1 MKNLTKLVTPDEI
14 RNYVR
19 ALFRTQEFRDSYD
32 RGGLVR
38 KVVEDFASYPKFFYE
53 MTDKRLE
60 YGHFTSWWGGMQLR
74 PDEYKHSDAIHDLY
88 YLHEMTHAGTMPVYP
103 GLMHNTFMR
112 ILGDNEADASV
123 TSEIAAYFDMPT
135 LRPKS
140 FSYPIYADRFLN
152 DPEHL
157 TWWKHHQTDFIES
170 MKYKRR
176 NLMDPKYV
184 PQDSPE
190 TWIHNFAAQNMAL
203 GPVWQKRAADV
214 EQMIW
219 DFRSECRD
227 ASIGPVQALDNMIA
241 YLQSDSVSEKTD
253 IPFIQEAKDAADII
267 WANKSKYAASMQ
279 QTVPTAPTAAP
290 KPSP

>member
-1 MKNLTKLVTPDEI
+1 MKNIQKLITPGDI
-14 RNYVR
+14 HTYVR
-19 ALFRTQEFRDSYD
+19 ALFRTDEFRDSYD
-32 RGGLVR
+32 RGGLV
-38 KVVEDFASYPKFFYE
+38 KQVVDNFAAYPKFFYE
-53 MTDKRLE
+53 MTDKHLE

-103 GLMHNTFMR
+103 GLMHDTFMR

-140 FSYPIYADRFLN
+140 FTYPIYADRFLN
-152 DPEHL
+152 DPAHQA
-157 TWWKHHQTDFIES
+157 WWQYNQADFIES

-176 NLMDPKYV
+176 NLMHPKYV
-184 PQDSPE
+184 PTDSPE

-203 GPVWQKRAADV
+203 GPVWQKRATDV

-227 ASIGPVQALDNMIA
+227 PSVGPAKAMDNMIA
-241 YLQSDSVSEKTD
+241 YLQSGPVSEGSD
-253 IPFIQEAKDAADII
+253 IPFIQEAKDASHII
-267 WANKSKYAASMQ
+267 WANKNKYAASLQ
-279 QTVPTAPTAAP
+279 NAAPAAP
-290 KPSP
+290 KPPIPSP

>member
-1 MKNLTKLVTPDEI
+1 MKNIQKLITPHEI
-14 RNYVR
+14 HTYVR
-19 ALFRTQEFRDSYD
+19 ALFRTDEFRDSYD
-32 RGGLVR
+32 RGGLVK
-38 KVVEDFASYPKFFYE
+38 KVVNDFAAYPKFFYE

-103 GLMHNTFMR
+103 GLMHDTFMR

-135 LRPKS
+135 LRAKS
-140 FSYPIYADRFLN
+140 FAYPIYADRFLG
-152 DPEHL
+152 DTAHHD
-157 TWWKHHQTDFIES
+157 WWKHNQADFIES

-176 NLMDPKYV
+176 NLMHSKYV
-184 PQDSPE
+184 PQDGPE

-203 GPVWQKRAADV
+203 GPVWQQRAADV

-227 ASIGPVQALDNMIA
+227 PAIGPAKAMDNMIA
-241 YLQSDSVSEKTD
+241 YLQSAPISEGSD
-253 IPFIQEAKDAADII
+253 IPFIREAQAAASII
-267 WANKSKYAASMQ
+267 WANKNKYAASVQ
-279 QTVPTAPTAAP
+279 NSGLISAPSTP
-290 KPSP
+290 KP

>member
-1 MKNLTKLVTPDEI
+1 MKNIVKLVTPDEI
-14 RNYVR
+14 HAYVR
-19 ALFRTQEFRDSYD
+19 ALFKTDEFRDSYD
-32 RGGLVR
+32 RGGLVYQ
-38 KVVEDFASYPKFFYE
+38 VVDDFAAYPKFFYE

-88 YLHEMTHAGTMPVYP
+88 YLHEMKHAGTMPVHP

-112 ILGDNEADASV
+112 ILGDNESDASV

-135 LRPKS
+135 LRSKS
-140 FSYPIYADRFLN
+140 FTYPIYADRFLN
-152 DPEHL
+152 DPVYL
-157 TWWKHHQTDFIES
+157 NWWKHDSAQFVES

-176 NLMDPKYV
+176 DLMDPKYV
-184 PQDSPE
+184 PQDGPE

-203 GPVWQKRAADV
+203 GPVWVKRAADV

-227 ASIGPVQALDNMIA
+227 GAVGPAQALDNMIA
-241 YLQSDSVSEKTD
+241 YLQSTPVSEGSD

-267 WANKSKYAASMQ
+267 WANKNKYTASMQ
-279 QTVPTAPTAAP
+279 NAAPAAP
-290 KPSP
+290 KPPAPAP